1 MLALIFLIIA
11 LARPQN
17 YSAGQSINAEGI
29 DIAMVLDISGS
40 MLAEDFKPN
49 RLDAAKK
56 VIDDFVQGRV
66 TDRIGLVIFSR
77 EAFTQ
82 CPLTIDYS
90 VLRNLLGDI
99 RSGMIEDGTA
109 IGNAIANGVNRLKD
123 SDAESRVIILL
134 TDGVNNA
141 GEVDPISA
149 AEIASTFGIRIYTI
163 GVGTRGEAPYP
174 VQTPF
179 GTRYQMVPVEIDEAI
194 LKKIAETTGGKYFR
208 ATNNKALEEIYN
220 KIDKMEKTKIEIT
233 SYRNAKELFAGW
245 LGIGFCAS
253 ILRVDCF
260 KNNFKEAAV
269 MFRFANPEYLI
280 ALWLIPILILLY
292 VLFNRNRKKLLEKFA
307 DKELHK
313 FIMYSFSSIKSKIKF
328 SLILI
333 ALALLIMAFSNP
345 QVGTK
350 MQEVKQTGI
359 DVYILLDVSR
369 SMAAEDIKPN
379 RLEKAKYQISNLIQK
394 LRGR

>member
-1 MLALIFLIIA
+1 MLSDISFAYPWVLSFLLVIPVLIAWYIWKGRKKQAAITYSSLKAVEKIKPTLRERLVHLPFAIRMLAILFLIIA

-17 YSAGQSINAEGI
+17 FSAGQSVNTEGI

-49 RLDAAKK
+49 RLDAAKN
-56 VIDDFVQGRV
+56 VIDNFVSART

-99 RSGMIEDGTA
+99 KTGMIEDGTA
-109 IGNAIANGVNRLKD
+109 IGNGIANGLNRLKD

-179 GTRYQMVPVEIDEAI
+179 GTRYQMVPVEIDEVI
-194 LKKIAETTGGKYFR
+194 LKKIADLTGGEYFR

-233 SYRNAKELFAGW
+233 SFRNAKELFAGW
-245 LGIGFCAS
+245 LGFGFALLLLELFTS
-253 ILRVDCF
+253 KTILR
-260 KNNFKEAAV
+260 
-269 MFRFANPEYLI
+269 
-280 ALWLIPILILLY
+280 
-292 VLFNRNRKKLLEKFA
+292 KL
-307 DKELHK
+307 
-313 FIMYSFSSIKSKIKF
+313 
-328 SLILI
+328 
-333 ALALLIMAFSNP
+333 P
-345 QVGTK
+345 
-350 MQEVKQTGI
+350 
-359 DVYILLDVSR
+359 
-369 SMAAEDIKPN
+369 
-379 RLEKAKYQISNLIQK
+379 
-394 LRGR
+394 

>member
-1 MLALIFLIIA
+1 MLSDISFAYPWVLSFLLVIPVLIAWYIWKGRKKQAAITYSSLKVVEKIKPTLRERLVHLPFALRMLAILFLIIA

-17 YSAGQSINAEGI
+17 FSAGQSVNTEGI

-49 RLDAAKK
+49 RLDAAKN
-56 VIDDFVQGRV
+56 VIDNFVSART

-99 RSGMIEDGTA
+99 KTGMIEDGTA
-109 IGNAIANGVNRLKD
+109 IGNGIANGLNRLKD

-179 GTRYQMVPVEIDEAI
+179 GTRYQMVPVEIDEVI
-194 LKKIAETTGGKYFR
+194 LKKIADLTGGEYFR

-233 SYRNAKELFAGW
+233 SFRNAKELFAGW
-245 LGIGFCAS
+245 LGFGFALLLLELFTS
-253 ILRVDCF
+253 KTILR
-260 KNNFKEAAV
+260 
-269 MFRFANPEYLI
+269 
-280 ALWLIPILILLY
+280 
-292 VLFNRNRKKLLEKFA
+292 KL
-307 DKELHK
+307 
-313 FIMYSFSSIKSKIKF
+313 
-328 SLILI
+328 
-333 ALALLIMAFSNP
+333 P
-345 QVGTK
+345 
-350 MQEVKQTGI
+350 
-359 DVYILLDVSR
+359 
-369 SMAAEDIKPN
+369 
-379 RLEKAKYQISNLIQK
+379 
-394 LRGR
+394 